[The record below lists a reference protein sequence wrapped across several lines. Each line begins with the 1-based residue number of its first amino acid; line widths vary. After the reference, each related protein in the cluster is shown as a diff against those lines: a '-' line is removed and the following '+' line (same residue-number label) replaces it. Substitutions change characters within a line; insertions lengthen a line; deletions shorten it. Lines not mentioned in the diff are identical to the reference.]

1 MTSKLQ
7 RTEIIIVGAG
17 FTGVSAALE
26 LKQAGVDF
34 VLLEARDRVGG
45 RVEAIRN
52 GLDERID
59 SGGQFLCE
67 DMPEVMALAKA
78 RGKTF
83 VETYVDGD
91 FITHP
96 SMSAKDAKRT
106 YHGAM
111 AIRERMNGIEPDD
124 PSIVGLTVN
133 VWLDRQKDA
142 TDAKTAFRSMIEG
155 LWCLPMDRVPLWYLI
170 DNDRRITNEVPEL
183 QYFLRETMQSLAED
197 LAGDIGDRMRLNE
210 PVTRIEHGPRGV
222 RVVSANSTIEARQ
235 VLVALPPATAAK
247 LDFAPALPLC
257 LGRALGV
264 WESGAVIKVLVRYP
278 SPFWRERDLSGMVM
292 WRDLPG
298 LFACDASKDAEHA
311 ALVVFI
317 GGPLALRW
325 RGLSGAALRAEV
337 TARLQEALG
346 PDAGDVIDF
355 SSRDWIEDCWSGGAY
370 SDLIVDV
377 TARDAERTIL
387 AGASPVHFAAS
398 ELSPSFP
405 GYVEGAIVAGRIAAR
420 KIVIDLQSPIATSAS
435 GS

>member
-1 MTSKLQ
+1 LTSEPE
-7 RTEIIIVGAG
+7 RADVVIVGAG
-17 FTGVSAALE
+17 FTGLSAALE
-26 LKQAGVDF
+26 LKQAGIGF
-34 VLLEARDRVGG
+34 LLLEARDRAGG
-45 RVEAIRN
+45 RVEAVRN
-52 GLDERID
+52 GFGERID

-83 VETYVDGD
+83 VATYVEGD

-96 SMSAKDAKRT
+96 PMPARDAKQT

-124 PSIVGLTVN
+124 TSIEGMSVAA
-133 VWLDRQKDA
+133 WLEQQRDP

-155 LWCLPMDRVPLWYLI
+155 LWCLPMDKVPLWYLI

-183 QYFLRETMQSLAED
+183 QYSLRETMQSLAED
-197 LAGDIGDRMRLNE
+197 LAGDLGDRMRLNE
-210 PVTRIEHGPRGV
+210 PVTRIEHGPQGV
-222 RVVSANSTIEARQ
+222 RVVTGNGVIEARH
-235 VLVALPPATAAK
+235 VLIALPPATAAK
-247 LDFAPALPLC
+247 LDFAPALPTRLAT
-257 LGRALGV
+257 ALGV
-264 WESGAVIKVLVRYP
+264 WESGAVIKILVRYP
-278 SPFWRERDLSGMVM
+278 RPFWREQGLSGMVM

-325 RGLSGAALRAEV
+325 RGLSKTALRAEV
-337 TARLQEALG
+337 TARLQDALG
-346 PDAGDVIDF
+346 PDAGDMLDF
-355 SSRDWIEDCWSGGAY
+355 SSRDWIEDRWSGGAY

-377 TARDAERTIL
+377 TARDAERTML
-387 AGASPVHFAAS
+387 AGAPPVHFAAS

-405 GYVEGAIVAGRIAAR
+405 GYVEGAIVAGRIASR
-420 KIVIDLQSPIATSAS
+420 KILALLQSPIATSAS